1 MQTLIYR
8 NHSYTEVFSSFIN
21 KSPLFEG
28 VEFRMTVEEGIKQTE
43 NAYQLIKEGHTMMS
57 DAVVN
62 AFLFTWQWWLGIG
75 LIILPWIFWLMF
87 RKRES
92 TGRLLFA
99 GVITMMLS
107 ITIDLIASSL
117 GLWTYPV
124 KFSPIASQLF
134 LPYHFS
140 LAPVAIMFFLQIKPN
155 ANPFIKSIIF
165 SALAAFIG
173 MNAFDMLGFYN
184 PKGWSTFYDFFIYL
198 FLFFIAYWFSRMD
211 SFKKLNEDD

>member
-1 MQTLIYR
+1 
-8 NHSYTEVFSSFIN
+8 
-21 KSPLFEG
+21 
-28 VEFRMTVEEGIKQTE
+28 MTVEEGIKQTE
-43 NAYQLIKEGHTMMS
+43 KAYQQITEGHAMMS

-75 LIILPWIFWLMF
+75 LIFLPWIFWLMF

-99 GVITMMLS
+99 GVITMLLS
-107 ITIDLIASSL
+107 IMIDLIASSL
-117 GLWTYPV
+117 GLWSYPM

-140 LAPVAIMFFLQIKPN
+140 LAPIAVMFFLQIKPN
-155 ANPFIKSIIF
+155 ANPLIKGIIF

-173 MNAFDMLGFYN
+173 MNVFNMLDFYN

-198 FLFFIAYWFSRMD
+198 LLFFIAYWFSRMD
-211 SFKKLNEDD
+211 SFKKLNEE